1 MNKVFN
7 EYTLRK
13 GVTLKN
19 RLVLAPMTTYSSNED
34 LTVSDEELVYY
45 NSRAK
50 QFGMVI
56 TAACAVSK
64 NAQAFSHQIS
74 IRDRRYKES
83 MKKLAD
89 SITKEGSIAILQL
102 HHGGRMNQPGLYHNQ
117 EIVAPSAVKAN
128 RDYTVTPR
136 ELRTSEIYD
145 IMDSFVQATEI
156 AMEVGFDGVELHGA
170 NTYLLQQFYSP
181 HSNLRDDEFGGN
193 RTKRMTFINKLIE
206 RIENLR
212 YKHKR
217 PEFIVGYRFSPEELE
232 EPGITIQDTLF
243 LVDELAYK
251 DIDYIHISAG
261 HYKQTSI
268 RDKEDQV
275 PLIYKIKERIKE
287 RVPVIGVGQIETMK
301 DVEEA
306 TFLGYE
312 MLAIGLAA
320 LADPLF
326 VEHLESGE
334 PINKEFSKDSL
345 LPTPLFERLHSWIRN
360 SERGYTV
367 KK

>member
-1 MNKVFN
+1 MNKIFQ

-64 NAQAFSHQIS
+64 NAQAFSRQIS
-74 IRDRRYKES
+74 IRDGRYKDS
-83 MKKLAD
+83 MRKLAE

-117 EIVAPSAVKAN
+117 EIVAPSAIKAN
-128 RDYTVTPR
+128 RDYAVTPR

-181 HSNLRDDEFGGN
+181 HSNHRDDEFGGN
-193 RTKRMTFINKLIE
+193 RTKRMTFISKLIA
-206 RIENLR
+206 RIEELR
-212 YKHKR
+212 YKHNR
-217 PEFIVGYRFSPEELE
+217 PNFIVGYRFSPEEVE

-243 LVDELAYK
+243 LVDELSYK
-251 DIDYIHISAG
+251 DIDYLHISVG
-261 HYKQTSI
+261 HFAQSSM
-268 RDKEDQV
+268 RDKDNLV
-275 PLIYKIKERIKE
+275 PIISRIKE
-287 RVPVIGVGQIETMK
+287 IIKNRIPVIGVGKIETVK
-301 DVEEA
+301 DMEDA
-306 TFLGYE
+306 STLGYE

-326 VEHLESGE
+326 VDHVREGV
-334 PINKEFSKDSL
+334 PINKEFSKECL
-345 LPTPLFERLHSWIRN
+345 LPTPLYERLHSWIRN

-367 KK
+367 Q